1 MPGITCRT
9 GEIQGSRGSIH
20 WDFTSGMIELREHDG
35 KIEKSLRCLLDK
47 DELFRR
53 QIDNVLSLGNY
64 SNYCQNNL
72 NRAKFI
78 VEANNRIEL

>member
-1 MPGITCRT
+1 MPGVTCRT

-20 WDFTSGMIELREHDG
+20 WDFTSGIIELREHNG
-35 KIEKSLRCLLDK
+35 KIEKSLSCLLNK
-47 DELFRR
+47 DDLFRR
-53 QIDNVLSLGNY
+53 QIEYVLSLGTY
-64 SNYCQNNL
+64 ISYCQNNL